1 MYTVD
6 HLEKRG
12 IKISSVRGDEVIA
25 HCPFHIDAH
34 PSFAANLR
42 KGVFICFACGERGT
56 FRKLGVD
63 QVPKVHWGDF
73 SKLLKTEEVGMIF
86 ELPRGF
92 KEIDGK
98 EKESVYLQ
106 YLKSRQID
114 GTAIKRFN
122 IGFCESGIYHDRV
135 VIPFE
140 TGFVARTIFD
150 GFRGMLIYGKKHQ
163 RYLYPLGLPTSKL
176 LFNFNPTNKYLLL
189 VEGVFDAL
197 RLATFGYPAT
207 AILGCQL
214 HSIQLERL
222 CLSEAENVFV
232 CFDGDEAGRYGAK
245 IACQQLSKF
254 FKVYQINLPDGL
266 DPGSPSL
273 SIADFR
279 RALGDVQLFSRGVH
293 FDVGFC

>member
-6 HLEKRG
+6 HLEKLG
-12 IKISSVRGDEVIA
+12 IKVTKQRGDEVIA
-25 HCPFHIDAH
+25 HCPFHHDRT

-42 KGVFICFACGERGT
+42 KGVFICFACGEKGT
-56 FRKLGVD
+56 FRRLGIDVT
-63 QVPKVHWGDF
+63 PRIHWGDF
-73 SKLLKTEEVGMIF
+73 SKLLRAEEAEMIF
-86 ELPRGF
+86 ELPQGF
-92 KEIDGK
+92 KGVNFK
-98 EKESVYLQ
+98 ENNIYWQ
-106 YLKSRQID
+106 YLHNRQID
-114 GTAIKRFN
+114 RTVIKSFN

-150 GFRGMLIYGKKHQ
+150 GFRGILVYGKKHQ

-176 LFNFNPTNKYLLL
+176 LFNFNPTSKYLLL
-189 VEGVFDAL
+189 VEGVFDVL
-197 RLATFGYPAT
+197 RLASFGYPAT

-232 CFDGDEAGRYGAK
+232 CFDGDEAGRHGAE

-266 DPGSPSL
+266 DPGSSSL
-273 SIADFR
+273 SIADFKG
-279 RALGDVQLFSRGVH
+279 ALGEAQLFSRGVH